1 MFCARF
7 DLADVQLVIVAI
19 VTNAEMDEP
28 LALLAR
34 NSLSE
39 SRFRRDLGVAAGAAN
54 FVWGSGG
61 HLESLRLVSSDNDVM
76 MIGPGFL
83 PAALKIRA
91 LRESMNSQKS
101 TNSSSSFA
109 FFLGF
114 DPPPWPNF
122 ALSANPNACAVPLA
136 VSKKSSSSRLTCP
149 LSMMVL
155 PPFFHRR

>member
-19 VTNAEMDEP
+19 VTNAEIDEP

-76 MIGPGFL
+76 MIGPGFFASGFEN
-83 PAALKIRA
+83 PRAARVDEFSKVYKLELL
-91 LRESMNSQKS
+91 LRLL
-101 TNSSSSFA
+101 
-109 FFLGF
+109 LGI
-114 DPPPWPNF
+114 
-122 ALSANPNACAVPLA
+122 
-136 VSKKSSSSRLTCP
+136 RLTTLAQLRTVRQP
-149 LSMMVL
+149 QRVRGTLGG
-155 PPFFHRR
+155 